1 MLFELNAGLT
11 GVSGLRITL
20 VNALE
25 GSNDNVKDQIYS
37 RSGLTRQQCSHSR
50 QQQQVGLRCK

>member
-1 MLFELNAGLT
+1 MLFEFHVGLT

-37 RSGLTRQQCSHSR
+37 RSGLSRQQCSHSR
-50 QQQQVGLRCK
+50 QQQQVGLR

>member
-1 MLFELNAGLT
+1 MLFEFNVGLT
-11 GVSGLRITL
+11 GGEWPQNYL

-37 RSGLTRQQCSHSR
+37 RSGLSRQQCSHSR
-50 QQQQVGLRCK
+50 QQ